1 MIFTQHKWVP
11 EDLKQ
16 DFDWGELLFGKH
28 YIEMREMHLIEV
40 QKTYVEMS
48 LWKKKMN
55 SQLFSSLVGK
65 IHYWV
70 LISNLCFLQI
80 M

>member
-28 YIEMREMHLIEV
+28 YIEMWEMHLIEV

-48 LWKKKMN
+48 LWKKKKWTV
-55 SQLFSSLVGK
+55 SYSVAL
-65 IHYWV
+65 
-70 LISNLCFLQI
+70 
-80 M
+80 

>member
-28 YIEMREMHLIEV
+28 YIEMWEMHLTEV

-48 LWKKKMN
+48 LWKKKN
-55 SQLFSSLVGK
+55 EQSAIQ
-65 IHYWV
+65 
-70 LISNLCFLQI
+70 
-80 M
+80 